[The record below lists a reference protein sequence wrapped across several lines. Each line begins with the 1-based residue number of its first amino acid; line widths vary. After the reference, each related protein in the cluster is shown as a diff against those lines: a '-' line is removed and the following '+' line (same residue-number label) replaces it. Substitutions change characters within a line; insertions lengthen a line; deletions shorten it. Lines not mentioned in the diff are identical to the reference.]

1 MINVSGFNVYPNEV
15 EQVVGQFSGVA
26 ESACIGIPD
35 SGSDETVKIVVVTT
49 DGCDIDPDALLQHCR
64 QQLTAYKVPKSVE
77 FVAQLPMSPV
87 GKVLRRR
94 VRELHGT

>member
-15 EQVVGQFSGVA
+15 EQVVGQFRSVL

-35 SGSDETVKIVVVTT
+35 SGSGETVKIVVVTT
-49 DGCDIDPDALLQHCR
+49 DGCDIEPAALLQHCR
-64 QQLTAYKVPKSVE
+64 KQLTAYKVPKSVE
-77 FVAQLPMSPV
+77 FVTQLPKTPV

-94 VRELHGT
+94 VRELYGA